1 MNAEIISVGDEL
13 QRGEITNTNSA
24 YLAKKLNSLGI
35 TITSQV
41 TVGDDPDA
49 IVNCIQEVRNQSG
62 LVFICGGLGPTADD
76 VTLPAVARGLGAVLA
91 TDDQTWHHLLSIFS
105 QRQIPVQPGNKRQA
119 QYIGELIPNS
129 RGLALGSWIEK
140 GKQRFV
146 ILPGP
151 PSEFRSMVD
160 QEVVPRIIRE
170 FGIQKMIKTRA
181 LHFLGRPE
189 STLMSEL
196 KPVMDTFPD
205 IAITSYVKPTNIELR
220 LTTVANDEAEI
231 KLKFDQVTKMILKKE
246 DQYYLGM
253 GEDFNLANRVVELLK
268 QQKLKV
274 TGAESLTG
282 GLFQSTIC
290 SVPGASE
297 IFDGGFVTYAAA
309 AKIGLLGIPDSVIK
323 QHGVVSSDTAKAM
336 AEHSRR
342 KLGAD
347 IGIGFTGVAGPD
359 SLEGQPAGTV
369 WIGMAYK
376 GQEPVAKQLRL
387 AGYLGRQEIRLLSV
401 QYGLQMILQRIGK

>member
-1 MNAEIISVGDEL
+1 
-13 QRGEITNTNSA
+13 
-24 YLAKKLNSLGI
+24 
-35 TITSQV
+35 
-41 TVGDDPDA
+41 
-49 IVNCIQEVRNQSG
+49 
-62 LVFICGGLGPTADD
+62 
-76 VTLPAVARGLGAVLA
+76 
-91 TDDQTWHHLLSIFS
+91 
-105 QRQIPVQPGNKRQA
+105 
-119 QYIGELIPNS
+119 
-129 RGLALGSWIEK
+129 
-140 GKQRFV
+140 
-146 ILPGP
+146 
-151 PSEFRSMVD
+151 MVD

-170 FGIQKMIKTRA
+170 YGIQKMIKTRA

-196 KPVMDTFPD
+196 KPIMDTFPD
-205 IAITSYVKPTNIELR
+205 VTITSYVKPTNIELR
-220 LTTVANDEAEI
+220 LTTVADDEAEI

-268 QQKLKV
+268 RQKLKV

-309 AKIGLLGIPDSVIK
+309 AKVGLLGIPDSVIK
-323 QHGVVSSDTAKAM
+323 QHGVVSSATAKAM

-376 GQEPVAKQLRL
+376 DQEPVAKQLRL